1 MTNSK
6 GWAGARERLAQ
17 RPDEVAS
24 SEVPSGESPP
34 GFPADA
40 PPEAEP
46 APEPAVQS
54 GGTAEA
60 PAEVDALVREAEADI
75 ADDVDELERL
85 AAERDDY
92 MERLQ
97 RLQADFANYR
107 KRVMRQQTEH
117 LERAAQ
123 DLVAK
128 LLEVLDNFDLALAHG
143 ASEHVEPIYRSLL
156 GVLEATGLERID
168 PTGQPFDPTEHDAVQ
183 HEAGDGT
190 PEVVEVLRAGY
201 RWKGRVLRPA
211 MVKVKG

>member
-1 MTNSK
+1 MTDSK

-17 RPDEVAS
+17 RPDDAAS
-24 SEVPSGESPP
+24 GGSPPESPP
-34 GFPADA
+34 PA
-40 PPEAEP
+40 PPESPPEP
-46 APEPAVQS
+46 ELAPEPADQPQ
-54 GGTAEA
+54 GAAEA
-60 PAEVDALVREAEADI
+60 PVEVDALVREAEADI
-75 ADDVDELERL
+75 AQDVGELERL

-97 RLQADFANYR
+97 RLQADFENYR

-123 DLVAK
+123 DLVVK

-156 GVLEATGLERID
+156 GVLEATGLERLD
-168 PTGQPFDPTEHDAVQ
+168 PVGQPFDPTEHDAVL